1 MSYYSR
7 PAQAGMENHGK
18 PWKQEEIEQLLN
30 EIKDNNDISENE
42 IVIDKTIN
50 PDTID
55 KMSKKEREELLNQLI
70 ENGVENLT
78 ENDKKILPLL
88 AK

>member
-1 MSYYSR
+1 MTVDR
-7 PAQAGMENHGK
+7 
-18 PWKQEEIEQLLN
+18 
-30 EIKDNNDISENE
+30 DNNDISENE